1 MVDYIF
7 SSYLFNC
14 PGFVYKPTRRLDE
27 RRTKSKIKNKM
38 SLLKV
43 KNLNISYPTRK
54 ETIVASKDV
63 EFTLERGEILG
74 IVGESGSGKST
85 IANAIINLIDPPGE
99 ITGGSIKIDKIELRD
114 NEEVIQKIR
123 GKKIGFVF
131 QDPQTSLNPLFKIK
145 DQLIETIQTHLDLD
159 YQEALNR
166 SIQLLEEVGI
176 DNAEKRIEDYPHQFS
191 GGMRQRVVIA
201 LAISC
206 EPDLIIADEPT
217 TALDV
222 SIQYQILE
230 LLKDLTQKRNLGV
243 IIITHDMGVIAETT
257 NKVIV
262 MRYGVIVEQG
272 DTKELL
278 TNPKSTEA
286 RSLVISVP
294 PTNKKIDRFKLISPD
309 GKEITSDS
317 KNLTKKIIKTWG
329 VRENTNQKLLEL
341 KDVTKIFDD
350 NSMASKFSFGPK
362 KQIVDKVVKAVDTVS
377 FELFEGETLGLVGE
391 SGSGKSTIAKIIT
404 GLVRPT
410 SGEIFYNNISLYNSK
425 RKYQIDKSR
434 GQIQMIFQDPYS
446 SLNPRFKVRDIISE
460 PIKLFQKNI
469 NRNELIQN
477 THDLIDIVGMTRQ
490 SLDRYP
496 HEFSGGQRQRISI
509 ARALATRPRLLV
521 CDEPT
526 SALDVSIQAQIL
538 NLLKDIQD
546 ELHLTMLFISHDLPV
561 IRQMCNRIVVLK
573 NGGVC
578 ETKETEDLFN
588 NPEHPYTQELIRL
601 MPKIESI
608 V

>member
-1 MVDYIF
+1 
-7 SSYLFNC
+7 
-14 PGFVYKPTRRLDE
+14 
-27 RRTKSKIKNKM
+27 M
-38 SLLKV
+38 SFLEV

-99 ITGGSIKIDKIELRD
+99 ITSGSIKIDNYELRD
-114 NEEVIQKIR
+114 NEELIQKIR

-145 DQLIETIQTHLDLD
+145 DQLIETIQTHLDLN
-159 YQEALNR
+159 YQDALKK

-176 DNAEKRIEDYPHQFS
+176 ENAEKRIEDYPHQFS

-222 SIQYQILE
+222 SIQHQILE
-230 LLKDLTQKRNLGV
+230 LLKDLTKKRNLGV

-257 NKVIV
+257 DKVIV
-262 MRYGVIVEQG
+262 MRHGLIVEQG

-278 TNPKSTEA
+278 TNPKSNEA

-294 PTNKKIDRFKLISPD
+294 PTNKKIDRFRLISPD

-329 VRENTNQKLLEL
+329 VREKN
-341 KDVTKIFDD
+341 KDKKVLQLAGVTKIFDD
-350 NSMASKFSFGPK
+350 KSLINNFSFGSK
-362 KQIVDKVVKAVDTVS
+362 NESTNKVEKAVDNVS

-404 GLVRPT
+404 GLVRP
-410 SGEIFYNNISLYNSK
+410 SNGEIFYNDISLYNLK

-469 NRNELIQN
+469 NKNELTQN
-477 THDLIDIVGMTRQ
+477 LYDLIDIVGMSRQ

-509 ARALATRPRLLV
+509 ARALATRPSLLI

-526 SALDVSIQAQIL
+526 SALDVSIQAQVL

-573 NGGVC
+573 NGSIC
-578 ETKETEDLFN
+578 ETKESEELFN
-588 NPEHPYTQELIRL
+588 NPEHQYTKELIRL

-608 V
+608 I

>member
-1 MVDYIF
+1 
-7 SSYLFNC
+7 
-14 PGFVYKPTRRLDE
+14 
-27 RRTKSKIKNKM
+27 M
-38 SLLKV
+38 SFLEV

-99 ITGGSIKIDKIELRD
+99 ITSGSIKIDNYELRD
-114 NEEVIQKIR
+114 NEELIQKIR

-145 DQLIETIQTHLDLD
+145 DQLIETIQTHLNLN
-159 YQEALNR
+159 YQDALKK

-222 SIQYQILE
+222 SIQHQILE
-230 LLKDLTQKRNLGV
+230 LLKDLTKKRNLGV

-257 NKVIV
+257 DKVIV
-262 MRYGVIVEQG
+262 MRHGVIVEQG
-272 DTKELL
+272 ATKELL
-278 TNPKSTEA
+278 TNPKSNEA

-294 PTNKKIDRFKLISPD
+294 PTNKKIDRFRLISPD

-329 VRENTNQKLLEL
+329 VREKN
-341 KDVTKIFDD
+341 KDKKVLQLTGVTKIFDD
-350 NSMASKFSFGPK
+350 KSLISNFSFGSK
-362 KQIVDKVVKAVDTVS
+362 NESTNKLEKAVDNVS

-404 GLVRPT
+404 GLVRP
-410 SGEIFYNNISLYNSK
+410 SNGEIFYNDISLYNSK

-469 NRNELIQN
+469 KKNELTQN
-477 THDLIDIVGMTRQ
+477 IYDLIDIVGMTRQ

-509 ARALATRPRLLV
+509 ARALATRPSLLI

-526 SALDVSIQAQIL
+526 SALDVSIQAQVL

-573 NGGVC
+573 NGSIC
-578 ETKETEDLFN
+578 ETKESEELFN
-588 NPEHPYTQELIRL
+588 NPTHPYTKELIRL

-608 V
+608 I

>member
-1 MVDYIF
+1 
-7 SSYLFNC
+7 
-14 PGFVYKPTRRLDE
+14 
-27 RRTKSKIKNKM
+27 M
-38 SLLKV
+38 SLLEV

-99 ITGGSIKIDKIELRD
+99 ITGGSIKIDNNELRD
-114 NEEVIQKIR
+114 NEELIQKIR

-145 DQLIETIQTHLDLD
+145 DQLIETIQTHLNLD
-159 YQEALNR
+159 YQDALKK
-166 SIQLLEEVGI
+166 SIQLLKEVGI
-176 DNAEKRIEDYPHQFS
+176 DNAEQRIEDYPHQFS

-230 LLKDLTQKRNLGV
+230 LLKDLAKKRNLGV

-262 MRYGVIVEQG
+262 MRDGLIVEQG

-278 TNPKSTEA
+278 TNPKSNEA

-317 KNLTKKIIKTWG
+317 KNLTKNIIKTWG
-329 VRENTNQKLLEL
+329 IRENKNQKLLKL
-341 KDVTKIFDD
+341 TDVTKIFDD
-350 NSMASKFSFGPK
+350 RSLAINISFGSK
-362 KQIVDKVVKAVDTVS
+362 NESTDKVVKAVDNVS

-410 SGEIFYNNISLYNSK
+410 NGEIFYNNISLYNSN

-460 PIKLFQKNI
+460 PIKFFQKNI
-469 NRNELIQN
+469 SYTEFTQN
-477 THDLIDIVGMTRQ
+477 VYDLIDIVGMTRQ

-509 ARALATRPRLLV
+509 ARALATRPLLLI

-573 NGGVC
+573 NGSVC
-578 ETKETEDLFN
+578 ETKETEELFN

-608 V
+608 I

>member
-1 MVDYIF
+1 
-7 SSYLFNC
+7 
-14 PGFVYKPTRRLDE
+14 
-27 RRTKSKIKNKM
+27 M
-38 SLLKV
+38 SFLEV
-43 KNLNISYPTRK
+43 NNLNISYPTRK
-54 ETIVASKDV
+54 ETIVASKNV
-63 EFTLERGEILG
+63 KFKLERGEILG

-85 IANAIINLIDPPGE
+85 IANAIIDLIDPPGE
-99 ITGGSIKIDKIELRD
+99 ITDGSIKIDDNELRD
-114 NEEVIQKIR
+114 NEEIIQKFR

-145 DQLIETIQTHLDLD
+145 DQLIETIQSHLNLSYND
-159 YQEALNR
+159 ALKK
-166 SIQLLEEVGI
+166 SIQLLNEVGI
-176 DNAEKRIEDYPHQFS
+176 ENSEKRIEDYPHQFS

-230 LLKDLTQKRNLGV
+230 LLKDLTKKRNLGV

-257 NKVIV
+257 DKVIV
-262 MRYGVIVEQG
+262 MRHGLIVEQG
-272 DTKELL
+272 ETKELL

-286 RSLVISVP
+286 KSLVISVP
-294 PTNKKIDRFKLISPD
+294 PTNKKIERFKLISPE

-317 KNLTKKIIKTWG
+317 KNITKNIIKSWG
-329 VRENTNQKLLEL
+329 VRENKNQKLLKL
-341 KDVTKIFDD
+341 TNITKIFDD
-350 NSMASKFSFGPK
+350 KPFTSIFSFSSK
-362 KQIVDKVVKAVDTVS
+362 NELKNTVVKAVDNVS

-404 GLVRPT
+404 GLVKPNN
-410 SGEIFYNNISLYNSK
+410 GDIYYNESALYNSK
-425 RKYQIDKSR
+425 RKYLINKSR

-446 SLNPRFKVRDIISE
+446 SLNPRFKVKDIISE
-460 PIKLFQKNI
+460 PIKFFQKNI
-469 NRNELIQN
+469 NSSDLTQN
-477 THDLIDIVGMTRQ
+477 VYDLIDIVGMTRQ

-509 ARALATRPRLLV
+509 ARALATRPRLLI

-546 ELHLTMLFISHDLPV
+546 ELHLTILFISHDLPV
-561 IRQMCNRIVVLK
+561 IRQMCDRIVVLK
-573 NGGVC
+573 NGSVC
-578 ETKETEDLFN
+578 ETKNSEELFI
-588 NPEHPYTQELIRL
+588 NPEHPYTKELIRL

-608 V
+608 I

>member
-1 MVDYIF
+1 
-7 SSYLFNC
+7 
-14 PGFVYKPTRRLDE
+14 
-27 RRTKSKIKNKM
+27 M

-43 KNLNISYPTRK
+43 KNLNMSYPTRK

-99 ITGGSIKIDKIELRD
+99 ITDGSIKIDNNELRG

-123 GKKIGFVF
+123 GRKIGFVF

-159 YQEALNR
+159 YQEALKR

-230 LLKDLTQKRNLGV
+230 LLKDLTKKRNLGV

-294 PTNKKIDRFKLISPD
+294 PTNKKIDRFKLISPE

-317 KNLTKKIIKTWG
+317 KNLTKNIIKTWG

-341 KDVTKIFDD
+341 TDVSKIFDD
-350 NSMASKFSFGPK
+350 KSMATSFSFASTK
-362 KQIVDKVVKAVDTVS
+362 NNNEKVVKAVDDVS

-410 SGEIFYNNISLYNSK
+410 SGEVLYKNLSLYNSK

-469 NRNELIQN
+469 SSSELKQN
-477 THDLIDIVGMTRQ
+477 LHDLIDIVGMSRQ

-509 ARALATRPRLLV
+509 ARALASRPRLLI

-526 SALDVSIQAQIL
+526 SALDVSIQAQVL

-561 IRQMCNRIVVLK
+561 IRQMCNRIIVLK
-573 NGGVC
+573 NGMVC
-578 ETKETEDLFN
+578 ETKESEELFN
-588 NPEHPYTQELIRL
+588 NPEHSYTQELIRL

-608 V
+608 I

>member
-1 MVDYIF
+1 
-7 SSYLFNC
+7 
-14 PGFVYKPTRRLDE
+14 
-27 RRTKSKIKNKM
+27 M
-38 SLLKV
+38 SFLEV
-43 KNLNISYPTRK
+43 NNLNISYPTRK
-54 ETIVASKDV
+54 ETIVASKNV
-63 EFTLERGEILG
+63 KFKLERGEILG

-85 IANAIINLIDPPGE
+85 IANAIIDLIDPPGE
-99 ITGGSIKIDKIELRD
+99 ITDGSIKIDDNELRD
-114 NEEVIQKIR
+114 NEEIIQKFR

-145 DQLIETIQTHLDLD
+145 DQLIETIQSHLNLSYKD
-159 YQEALNR
+159 ALKK
-166 SIQLLEEVGI
+166 SIQLLNEVGI
-176 DNAEKRIEDYPHQFS
+176 ENSEKRIEDYPHQFS

-230 LLKDLTQKRNLGV
+230 LLKDLTKKRNLGV

-257 NKVIV
+257 DRVIV
-262 MRYGVIVEQG
+262 MRHGLIVEQG

-286 RSLVISVP
+286 KSLVISVP
-294 PTNKKIDRFKLISPD
+294 PTNKKIKRFKLISPD

-317 KNLTKKIIKTWG
+317 KNLTKNIIKSWG
-329 VRENTNQKLLEL
+329 IRENKNQKLLKL
-341 KDVTKIFDD
+341 SNITKIFDD
-350 NSMASKFSFGPK
+350 KPLTSIFSLISKKESN
-362 KQIVDKVVKAVDTVS
+362 DKVVKAVDNVS

-404 GLVRPT
+404 GLVRPNN
-410 SGEIFYNNISLYNSK
+410 GEIFYNDLSLYNTK

-460 PIKLFQKNI
+460 PIKFFQKNI
-469 NRNELIQN
+469 SKVELIQN
-477 THDLIDIVGMTRQ
+477 VYDLIDIVGMTRQ

-509 ARALATRPRLLV
+509 ARALATRPRLLI

-561 IRQMCNRIVVLK
+561 IRQMCNRIIVLK
-573 NGGVC
+573 NGSMC
-578 ETKETEDLFN
+578 ETKDTEELFN
-588 NPEHPYTQELIRL
+588 NPEHNYTKELIRL

-608 V
+608 I

>member
-1 MVDYIF
+1 M
-7 SSYLFNC
+7 
-14 PGFVYKPTRRLDE
+14 DE
-27 RRTKSKIKNKM
+27 RRLKSKIKNKM
-38 SLLKV
+38 SFLEV

-99 ITGGSIKIDKIELRD
+99 ITSGSIKIDNYELRD
-114 NEEVIQKIR
+114 NEELIQKFR

-145 DQLIETIQTHLDLD
+145 DQLIETIQTHLNLN
-159 YQEALNR
+159 YQDALKK

-222 SIQYQILE
+222 SIQHQILE
-230 LLKDLTQKRNLGV
+230 LLKDLTKKRNLGV

-257 NKVIV
+257 DKVIV
-262 MRYGVIVEQG
+262 MRHGLIVEQG

-278 TNPKSTEA
+278 TNPKSNEA

-294 PTNKKIDRFKLISPD
+294 PTNKKIDRFRLISPD

-329 VRENTNQKLLEL
+329 VREKN
-341 KDVTKIFDD
+341 KDKKVLQLAGVTKIFDD
-350 NSMASKFSFGPK
+350 KSLISNFSFGSK
-362 KQIVDKVVKAVDTVS
+362 NESTNKVEKAVDNVS

-404 GLVRPT
+404 GLVRP
-410 SGEIFYNNISLYNSK
+410 SNGEIFYNDISLYNLK

-469 NRNELIQN
+469 NKNELTQN
-477 THDLIDIVGMTRQ
+477 LYDLIDIVGMSRQ

-509 ARALATRPRLLV
+509 ARALATRPSLLI

-526 SALDVSIQAQIL
+526 SALDVSIQAQVL

-573 NGGVC
+573 NGSIC
-578 ETKETEDLFN
+578 ETKESEELFN
-588 NPEHPYTQELIRL
+588 NPEHQYTKELIRL

-608 V
+608 I

>member
-1 MVDYIF
+1 M
-7 SSYLFNC
+7 
-14 PGFVYKPTRRLDE
+14 DE
-27 RRTKSKIKNKM
+27 RRLKSKIKNKM
-38 SLLKV
+38 SFLEV

-85 IANAIINLIDPPGE
+85 IANAIIDLIDPPGE
-99 ITGGSIKIDKIELRD
+99 ITSGSIKIDNDELRG
-114 NEEVIQKIR
+114 NEELIQEIR

-145 DQLIETIQTHLDLD
+145 DQLIETIQTHLNLD
-159 YQEALNR
+159 YKDALKK

-222 SIQYQILE
+222 SIQHQILE
-230 LLKDLTQKRNLGV
+230 LLKDLTKKRNLGV

-257 NKVIV
+257 DKVIV
-262 MRYGVIVEQG
+262 MRHGLIVEQG

-278 TNPKSTEA
+278 TNPKSNEA

-317 KNLTKKIIKTWG
+317 KNLTKNIIKTWG
-329 VRENTNQKLLEL
+329 VRENKNQKLL
-341 KDVTKIFDD
+341 DVVGVTKIFDD
-350 NSMASKFSFGPK
+350 QSLASNFSFGSK
-362 KQIVDKVVKAVDTVS
+362 NESTEKVVKAVDNVS

-410 SGEIFYNNISLYNSK
+410 NGEIFYNNLSLYNSK

-434 GQIQMIFQDPYS
+434 GQVQMIFQDPYS

-460 PIKLFQKNI
+460 PIRLFQKNI
-469 NRNELIQN
+469 NTSELTQN
-477 THDLIDIVGMTRQ
+477 LYDLIDIVGMSRQ

-509 ARALATRPRLLV
+509 ARALATRPRLLI

-526 SALDVSIQAQIL
+526 SALDVSIQAQVL

-546 ELHLTMLFISHDLPV
+546 ELHLAMLFISHDLPV

-573 NGGVC
+573 DGVVC
-578 ETKETEDLFN
+578 ETKESEELFN

-608 V
+608 I